1 MNGPVAALVAET
13 DYTYLAFGAG
23 AVIVVF
29 AATLVGVVICR
40 SSRLFETKALLVSK
54 KGLLARLRELSS
66 GRVSQE
72 DEFTVPRHLS

>member
-1 MNGPVAALVAET
+1 MAALVAET

-40 SSRLFETKALLVSK
+40 SSRLFETKVLFGYGDRLLGCVNS
-54 KGLLARLRELSS
+54 LPAE
-66 GRVSQE
+66 SQE
-72 DEFTVPRHLS
+72 DVFTQPRDFS

>member
-40 SSRLFETKALLVSK
+40 SSRLFETTIRFCYK
-54 KGLLARLRELSS
+54 
-66 GRVSQE
+66 
-72 DEFTVPRHLS
+72 